1 MDEKK
6 IVTELKDW
14 FTYMGWER
22 EGEKGVVALKEWFCT
37 SVIST
42 KIRCAGPNIVGEWKT
57 HFHILEFFAMVNLNL

>member
-1 MDEKK
+1 
-6 IVTELKDW
+6 
-14 FTYMGWER
+14 MGWER